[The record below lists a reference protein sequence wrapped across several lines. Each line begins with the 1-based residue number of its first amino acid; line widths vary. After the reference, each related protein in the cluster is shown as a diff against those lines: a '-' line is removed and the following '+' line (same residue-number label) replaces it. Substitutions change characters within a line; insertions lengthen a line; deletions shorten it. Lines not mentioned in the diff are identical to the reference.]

1 MSSSSAS
8 ASGFEWVVH
17 GRFSSYKT
25 LIVSW
30 VLEECSQTPVLMHC
44 SSVLGPTQVRYA
56 DGHLNP
62 VPFEAAS
69 HVQDC
74 ASLFPGRYPAPA
86 LQISKDAAP
95 LLETN
100 AIVRFVVRAKGYYD
114 KLAAP
119 DSNDELDK
127 AVEAAS
133 REAWM
138 DFALCQAP
146 TEDTGVMGAALK
158 ALIDHAVRLPPEE
171 RSNAEFSK
179 ADLAFAEALAPVEA
193 HLSRADGVHL
203 GGNAFGI
210 ADLALG
216 VQVARWLWC
225 RDTRAA
231 TGFATFDEASFREK
245 LVADREAA
253 VAAAKEAHAA
263 AVEAASAAGKDAP
276 EPPTE
281 LTAEEAEAADAAAVV
296 DATRGPRE
304 KLPATCAWV
313 ARLLERPAFASAVWA
328 REAAHHSRPT
338 QFFGWR

>member
-1 MSSSSAS
+1 M
-8 ASGFEWVVH
+8 H

-30 VLEECSQTPVLMHC
+30 VLEECSQTHNLMHC

-74 ASLFPGRYPAPA
+74 ALLFPGRYPAPA

-171 RSNAEFSK
+171 RSNAEFSRQTRERVNEHPH
-179 ADLAFAEALAPVEA
+179 DRRRGERPRRLLREL
-193 HLSRADGVHL
+193 L
-203 GGNAFGI
+203 GWQG
-210 ADLALG
+210 
-216 VQVARWLWC
+216 
-225 RDTRAA
+225 
-231 TGFATFDEASFREK
+231 
-245 LVADREAA
+245 
-253 VAAAKEAHAA
+253 
-263 AVEAASAAGKDAP
+263 
-276 EPPTE
+276 EPP
-281 LTAEEAEAADAAAVV
+281 AHV
-296 DATRGPRE
+296 
-304 KLPATCAWV
+304 LPFR
-313 ARLLERPAFASAVWA
+313 ARSFPGRRVCVCC
-328 REAAHHSRPT
+328 
-338 QFFGWR
+338 